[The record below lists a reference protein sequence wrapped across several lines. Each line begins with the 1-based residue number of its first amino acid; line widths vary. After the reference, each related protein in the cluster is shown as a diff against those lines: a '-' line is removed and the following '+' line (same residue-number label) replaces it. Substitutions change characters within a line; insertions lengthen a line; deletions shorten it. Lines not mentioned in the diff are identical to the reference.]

1 MRPGIVEP
9 VPRPLQV
16 RLRRAVLDHA
26 EAERRRSFTP
36 VLHLGTPGGVVT
48 SFCVEPDEGPLDLAL
63 RTEVVHALW
72 RRSRAGTR
80 ESPGATTGSLAW
92 LARPGDLTETR
103 DDDLA
108 WHAAVRAARGELG
121 RYLPFVVVNRRAWRD
136 PATGVGRTWQ
146 RLRDRRDRPGTGES
160 AG

>member
-16 RLRRAVLDHA
+16 RLRRAVLEHA
-26 EAERRRSFTP
+26 TNERRRTFAP
-36 VLHLGTPGGVVT
+36 VLHLGTPGGVVAT
-48 SFCVEPDEGPLDLAL
+48 FCAEPNEGPLDLAL

-72 RRSRAGTR
+72 RRSRAGTHDR
-80 ESPGATTGSLAW
+80 PAGNAQTLAW

-136 PATGVGRTWQ
+136 PVTGAGRTWQ
-146 RLRDRRDRPGTGES
+146 RLRDRRETDRPS
-160 AG
+160 PA